1 MTARALFPDVASLW
15 QETAIDPPVLNPLEG
30 DHQYDVVIVG
40 GGYTGLSTARYLAA
54 KGLSPVVLEAS
65 RIGWGASGRNGGV
78 VSAKYRLP
86 LSRVAARHGLE
97 MAQIMRR
104 LSLESVEHIE
114 ELVTAYSLE
123 AAQYR
128 KNGSLHCAHNATSL
142 AYCAQEAHWLAA
154 ELGERSLH
162 VMSARQMQE
171 ETGSPDFVGGVLD
184 TGGGL
189 LHPLNFA
196 RGFARGL
203 KAEGITLSESSPVTG
218 IRRVTNGVVV
228 HTSHG
233 TVTAKQVVLATNG
246 YSTLTSATDAVRQ
259 CVVPFR
265 SAMLATEPLTGQELQ
280 LLRHARSYT
289 ETRRMMRWF
298 RMAGDRLL
306 YGGRG
311 AFGTDDSSTAYEAL
325 HRAMIKQFPTLAE
338 TAISHRWSGLV
349 ALTVDSVPQVGRLDD
364 RVVYAMGYNGT
375 GVAMS
380 SYIGKHVAE
389 VVTGSAPE
397 LGLIWADRVRRIPFY
412 PLRVPVVR
420 LVAGWYQFLD
430 AIGR

>member
-196 RGFARGL
+196 RGLARGL
-203 KAEGITLSESSPVTG
+203 QAEGITLSESSPVTG
-218 IRRVTNGVVV
+218 IRRVANGVVV

-233 TVTAKQVVLATNG
+233 TVTAKQVVPLATVTCCIG
-246 YSTLTSATDAVRQ
+246 IIQPKIPKTLASFIAL
-259 CVVPFR
+259 FIN
-265 SAMLATEPLTGQELQ
+265 LTNQYLQ
-280 LLRHARSYT
+280 LLV
-289 ETRRMMRWF
+289 
-298 RMAGDRLL
+298 G
-306 YGGRG
+306 
-311 AFGTDDSSTAYEAL
+311 STT
-325 HRAMIKQFPTLAE
+325 F
-338 TAISHRWSGLV
+338 
-349 ALTVDSVPQVGRLDD
+349 
-364 RVVYAMGYNGT
+364 
-375 GVAMS
+375 
-380 SYIGKHVAE
+380 YI
-389 VVTGSAPE
+389 
-397 LGLIWADRVRRIPFY
+397 
-412 PLRVPVVR
+412 
-420 LVAGWYQFLD
+420 
-430 AIGR
+430 